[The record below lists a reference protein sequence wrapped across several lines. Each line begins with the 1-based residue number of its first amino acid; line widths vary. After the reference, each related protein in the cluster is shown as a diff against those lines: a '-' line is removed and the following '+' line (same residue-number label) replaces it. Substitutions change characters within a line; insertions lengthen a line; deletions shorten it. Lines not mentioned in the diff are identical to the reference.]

1 LHFDLCRRNRP
12 VSRSQRGGPGDYRLD
27 GIASGLRSVTGHLTC
42 LVLLR
47 GACWNGRVRGAW
59 VGPSA
64 LGVVAA
70 FRTRGLLVGA
80 LMVFVFSGVV
90 SLLMVLLAR
99 G

>member
-1 LHFDLCRRNRP
+1 
-12 VSRSQRGGPGDYRLD
+12 
-27 GIASGLRSVTGHLTC
+27 
-42 LVLLR
+42 
-47 GACWNGRVRGAW
+47 